1 MFSDAAC
8 VYDRVTD
15 ALFDLLIQILTS
27 TSLVRLISKSGDLFI
42 IDTNTSRSW
51 VALVRFNY
59 LWFVRHLTDES
70 SNTIS
75 VGQSQFGFFF

>member
-27 TSLVRLISKSGDLFI
+27 TSLARLISKSCDLFI